1 MLQCS
6 CLHDLVLVNEL
17 DDANQKL
24 EQINKVQ
31 CHVKLRK

>member
-6 CLHDLVLVNEL
+6 CLHDLVNEL

-24 EQINKVQ
+24 EQINKVH

>member
-6 CLHDLVLVNEL
+6 CLHLVLVNEL